1 MICFAVY
8 AAATA
13 LVMYARS
20 RSGKRD
26 AKSRKVRRDLCDFTA
41 DKVISTSDPC
51 VIVKGR
57 FGKEQGLVI
66 VRHALRMPQSA
77 LQDLNLTM
85 TTSNAEYSYFNASQ
99 QFGDTTVEVVVP
111 ASDKLIQRYESFA
124 NMQIV
129 RETPAMYAN
138 TTAKVIRE
146 KQRDGS
152 MNWIYAI
159 LDGKAEQEDVMLN
172 DSEFVLLPNPKWK
185 RNEKNEFES
194 IDDLLCL
201 VLVTDRKL
209 HSIRDLRSEHVSM
222 LRRIRFKVA
231 GELRERFGVVAERD
245 LLLYFHYLPQFYHL
259 HIHVSHRNRKHDRDV
274 TRAHLL
280 DDVLQNLER
289 DGHHYSSVDLTY
301 LQ

>member
-1 MICFAVY
+1 MIYFAVY
-8 AAATA
+8 AAATV
-13 LVMYARS
+13 LGIYARS

-26 AKSRKVRRDLCDFTA
+26 AKIREIRRDLSDFTV
-41 DKVISTSDPC
+41 DKVISTSDRC

-57 FGKEQGLVI
+57 FGNEQGLVI
-66 VRHALRMPQSA
+66 VRHALRMSPSA
-77 LQDLNLTM
+77 LRDLNLTM
-85 TTSNAEYSYFNASQ
+85 TTSNAEYSYYNASQ
-99 QFGDTTVEVVVP
+99 EFGDTTVEVVLP
-111 ASDKLIQRYESFA
+111 ASDKLIRRYESFA

-138 TTAKVIRE
+138 TTAKLIRE

-159 LDGKAEQEDVMLN
+159 LDGKAEQEDVMLK

-185 RNEKNEFES
+185 RNEKNGFES
-194 IDDLLCL
+194 MDDLLCL

-259 HIHVSHRNRKHDRDV
+259 HIHVSHRKRKHDRDV

-289 DGHHYSSVDLTY
+289 DGHYYSSVDLTY

>member
-26 AKSRKVRRDLCDFTA
+26 AKSRKIRRDLCDFTA
-41 DKVISTSDPC
+41 DKVISTSDRC

-57 FGKEQGLVI
+57 CGKEQGLVI

-77 LQDLNLTM
+77 LRDLNLTM

-99 QFGDTTVEVVVP
+99 QFGDTTVEVVLP
-111 ASDKLIQRYESFA
+111 ASDKLIERYESFA